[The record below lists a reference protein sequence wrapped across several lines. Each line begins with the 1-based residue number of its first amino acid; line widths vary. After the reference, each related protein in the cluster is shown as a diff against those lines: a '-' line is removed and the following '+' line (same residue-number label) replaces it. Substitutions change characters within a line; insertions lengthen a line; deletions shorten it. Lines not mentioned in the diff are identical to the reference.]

1 MKIRPLGAE
10 LFRVDRRMDRHD
22 ELIVDFCN
30 FVNAP
35 KQCLKYTVHA
45 WQLVGSL

>member
-10 LFRVDRRMDRHD
+10 LFHAVWTDGHD
-22 ELIVDFCN
+22 DAISRFRN

-35 KQCLKYTVHA
+35 KNVSPGLTF
-45 WQLVGSL
+45 SLNEIHR